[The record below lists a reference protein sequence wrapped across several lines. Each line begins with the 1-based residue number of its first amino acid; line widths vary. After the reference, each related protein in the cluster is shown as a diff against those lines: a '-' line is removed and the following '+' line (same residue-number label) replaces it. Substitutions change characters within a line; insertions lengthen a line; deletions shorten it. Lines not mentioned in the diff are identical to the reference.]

1 MEGFYKLAKM
11 VVNKMFPDDNDI
23 KPFFIC
29 AVYGLLCKFKNY
41 PEIVCDLFLNTTFYM
56 EKDTVSNILKK
67 YEIEVE
73 FEDDDSEYSRTFA
86 VSSHGHLFVFDD
98 EWDNITYVKE
108 DPFVICSLKDVTLV
122 EILNSFCHEMSHLV
136 KGVLLNHGIYP
147 NDEITDYYIRT
158 GFAHYLYR
166 YNSKK
171 DTLSEIQ
178 YFSYFDE
185 AINSIQTTEIMNEIL
200 KLEDITNDKE
210 VLDFL
215 STLNKYEML
224 EDHGYEEVV
233 GIVRELWSIDEI
245 KKILEENIVDGRI
258 ENTVYR
264 INKILDDKY
273 GFKKL
278 CNVIDN
284 IYLNSCNDRKK
295 HYLNRQYNKYN
306 KIVNK
311 IIEKQ
316 KTKRK

>member
-1 MEGFYKLAKM
+1 MEGFYRLAKM
-11 VVNKMFPDDNDI
+11 VVNKIFPEDNDI

-29 AVYGLLCKFKNY
+29 AVYGLLCKFKKY
-41 PEIVCDLFLNTTFYM
+41 PEIVCDLFLNTSFYM
-56 EKDTVSNILKK
+56 EEDTISNILKK
-67 YEIEVE
+67 HNIEVE
-73 FEDDDSEYSRTFA
+73 FEDDDSEDNRTFA
-86 VSSHGHLFVFDD
+86 VSSHGHLFIFDN
-98 EWDNITYVKE
+98 EWDDITYAKE

-122 EILNSFCHEMSHLV
+122 RILNSLCHEMAHLV
-136 KGVLLNHGIYP
+136 KGVLLDHGIYP

-200 KLEDITNDKE
+200 KLENITDDSD

-215 STLNKYEML
+215 GSLNKYEMM
-224 EDHGYEEVV
+224 DDYGYEEIV
-233 GIVRELWSIDEI
+233 GIVREIWSIDEI
-245 KKILEENIVDGRI
+245 KKIIEENIVDGRI
-258 ENTVYR
+258 ENTIYR
-264 INKILDDKY
+264 INNILDDNS

-278 CNVIDN
+278 CNIIDN
-284 IYLNSCNDRKK
+284 IYLNSSNDKK
-295 HYLNRQYNKYN
+295 KSFLKRQYNKHG

-311 IIEKQ
+311 IKEK
-316 KTKRK
+316 